1 MIIMH
6 NRDLK
11 TKNSIY
17 KTNNTNSVN
26 IGNNNNIEHIG

>member
-6 NRDLK
+6 NSDLK

-17 KTNNTNSVN
+17 KTDITNSIN